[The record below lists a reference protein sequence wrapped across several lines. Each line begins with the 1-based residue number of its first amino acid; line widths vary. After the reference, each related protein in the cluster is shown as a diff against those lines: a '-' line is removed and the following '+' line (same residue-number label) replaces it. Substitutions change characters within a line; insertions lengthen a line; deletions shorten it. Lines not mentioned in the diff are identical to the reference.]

1 MKIWAHRGCSQLYPE
16 NTLLAFEKAMNV
28 KNLTGVELD
37 IQLTR
42 DGEIVVIHDEKVDRT
57 TDGFGY
63 VRDYTLKE
71 LKQLHIFAGRGA
83 DTERIPTMKE
93 VIELLLPRMKNDGFM
108 INIELKTSVFN
119 YPGIEEKIVA
129 LVDEMGVKDNIVYS
143 SFWAES
149 LVNVHAIDPAAKLGV
164 LDNYVS
170 NCLYKAIGLESMWA
184 DVPNGSIALHPAG
197 IYMDIPAEKFKGR
210 DVRAWFGGHLY
221 PELPTGGKLDVNKY
235 AEKGATDLILNEPDK
250 YLR

>member
-149 LVNVHAIDPAAKLGV
+149 LVNVHAINPAAKLGV

-170 NCLYKAIGLESMWA
+170 NCLYKAIGLESMWD

-250 YLR
+250 YL

>member
-149 LVNVHAIDPAAKLGV
+149 LVNIHALEPTAKLGV
-164 LDNYVS
+164 LDTYVS

>member
-149 LVNVHAIDPAAKLGV
+149 LVNIHAIDHTAKLGV
-164 LDNYVS
+164 LDTYVS
-170 NCLYKAIGLESMWA
+170 NCLYKAIGLESLWE

-197 IYMDIPAEKFKGR
+197 IYMDLPAEKFKGR

-250 YLR
+250 YL

>member
-71 LKQLHIFAGRGA
+71 LKQLHIFAGRGV
-83 DTERIPTMKE
+83 DTERVPTMKE

-129 LVDEMGVKDNIVYS
+129 LVDEMGIKDNIVYS

-170 NCLYKAIGLESMWA
+170 NCLYKAIGLESMWR

>member
-170 NCLYKAIGLESMWA
+170 NCLYKAIGLESMWR

-250 YLR
+250 YL

>member
-170 NCLYKAIGLESMWA
+170 NCLYKAIGLESMWR

-197 IYMDIPAEKFKGR
+197 IYMDLPAEKFKGR

>member
-149 LVNVHAIDPAAKLGV
+149 LVNIHALEPTAKLGV
-164 LDNYVS
+164 LDTYVS
-170 NCLYKAIGLESMWA
+170 NCLYKAIGLESLWR

-197 IYMDIPAEKFKGR
+197 IYMDLPAEKFKGR

-250 YLR
+250 YL

>member
-170 NCLYKAIGLESMWA
+170 NCLYKAIGLESMWD

>member
-149 LVNVHAIDPAAKLGV
+149 LVNVHAIDHAAKLGV

-170 NCLYKAIGLESMWA
+170 NCLYKAIGLESMWD

-197 IYMDIPAEKFKGR
+197 IYMDLPAEKFKGR

-250 YLR
+250 YL

>member
-119 YPGIEEKIVA
+119 YPGIEEKIVT

-149 LVNVHAIDPAAKLGV
+149 LVNVHAINPAAKLGV

-170 NCLYKAIGLESMWA
+170 NCLYKAIGLESMWD

-197 IYMDIPAEKFKGR
+197 IYMDLPAEKFKGR

-235 AEKGATDLILNEPDK
+235 AEKGVTDLILNEPDK
-250 YLR
+250 YL

>member
-149 LVNVHAIDPAAKLGV
+149 LVNIHALEPTAKLGV

-170 NCLYKAIGLESMWA
+170 NCLYKAIGLESLW
-184 DVPNGSIALHPAG
+184 DNVPNGSIALHPAG

-250 YLR
+250 YL

>member
-93 VIELLLPRMKNDGFM
+93 VIELLLPRMKSDGFM

-143 SFWAES
+143 SF
-149 LVNVHAIDPAAKLGV
+149 
-164 LDNYVS
+164 
-170 NCLYKAIGLESMWA
+170 
-184 DVPNGSIALHPAG
+184 
-197 IYMDIPAEKFKGR
+197 
-210 DVRAWFGGHLY
+210 
-221 PELPTGGKLDVNKY
+221 
-235 AEKGATDLILNEPDK
+235 
-250 YLR
+250 